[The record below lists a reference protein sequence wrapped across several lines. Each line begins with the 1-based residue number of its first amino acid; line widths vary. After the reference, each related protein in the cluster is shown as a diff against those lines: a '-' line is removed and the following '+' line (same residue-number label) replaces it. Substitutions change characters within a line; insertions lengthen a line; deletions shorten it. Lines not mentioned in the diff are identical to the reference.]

1 MKMGEWIP
9 VFAGMTSPDE
19 LLGNNANKGRGAN
32 VSQEILST
40 KDIDDQS
47 IEESSRKARSGVIS
61 RLLRYTSVRILAL
74 FGTVVAGVYITVLV
88 ANMGGHVD
96 EIRRG
101 QIREAVV
108 LEASLDEE
116 LRKLP
121 EDQRN
126 AIIGDRVAIQERR
139 FGLDQP
145 FIIRSFAYLIDA
157 LTLNLGFSEQLSSDS
172 GSRRVSNII
181 LERLPS
187 TLVLFG
193 TANLLLFFVSLAS
206 GLNLSRRYGSFFDK
220 FILGMAPTSAAP
232 GWFYG
237 LFLILIFAG
246 LLQILPFGGMVDAP
260 PPETTLGYA
269 GSLLKHMVLPV
280 TATLISAVFITT
292 YNWRTFFLI
301 YSSEDYV
308 EMAKA
313 KGLPDSMIERRYVLR
328 PTLPNIIT
336 SFALLLITLWTGAII
351 LETVFNWPGIGQLY
365 FRAIGVYDTP
375 VILANTVVYAYLL
388 AFTVFLL
395 DFIYALVDPR
405 VRVGEGS
412 KG

>member
-1 MKMGEWIP
+1 
-9 VFAGMTSPDE
+9 
-19 LLGNNANKGRGAN
+19 
-32 VSQEILST
+32 VSQEALQVDLKNT
-40 KDIDDQS
+40 ES
-47 IEESSRKARSGVIS
+47 IEASERQARTRAMT
-61 RLLRYTSVRILAL
+61 RLLRYTILRLMAL
-74 FGTVVAGVYITVLV
+74 FFTVVVGVYITVLI
-88 ANMGGHVD
+88 ANMGGYVD

-101 QIREAVV
+101 QIRESIV
-108 LEASLDEE
+108 LAASLDPEF
-116 LRKLP
+116 RQLP
-121 EDQRN
+121 EEERT
-126 AIIGDRVAIQERR
+126 ALIEERVAIQEQRY
-139 FGLDQP
+139 GLDQP
-145 FIIRSFAYLIDA
+145 FVIRSFRYLSNA
-157 LTLNLGFSEQLSSDS
+157 LTLNLGFSEGLTSDS
-172 GSRRVSNII
+172 GSRLVKNII

-193 TANLLLFFVSLAS
+193 TANLLLFFVSLFL
-206 GLNLSRRYGSFFDK
+206 GLSLSRRYGSFFDK
-220 FILGMAPTSAAP
+220 LVLGLAPTSAAP

-246 LLQILPFGGMVDAP
+246 LLHLLPFGGMVSAP
-260 PPETTLGYA
+260 PPENPVDYA
-269 GSLLKHMVLPV
+269 LSLLQHMILPV
-280 TATLISAVFITT
+280 TATLISAIFLTI

-301 YSSEDYV
+301 YASEDYV

-313 KGLPDSMIERRYVLR
+313 KGLPDGMIERRYVLR

-365 FRAIGVYDTP
+365 FKAIGVYDTP

-388 AFTVFLL
+388 ALTVFLL

-412 KG
+412 HGR